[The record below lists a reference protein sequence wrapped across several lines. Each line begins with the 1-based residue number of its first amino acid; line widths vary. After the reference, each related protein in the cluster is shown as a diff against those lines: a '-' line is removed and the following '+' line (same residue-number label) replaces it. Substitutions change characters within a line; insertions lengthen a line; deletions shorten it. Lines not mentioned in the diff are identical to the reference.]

1 MESIIFSVDE
11 INKVNFSEVIQTPET
26 LVYSNTIIIFFN
38 TKTYVTWL
46 GSNTPS
52 FVSTITSAEG
62 PYNEDELH
70 AILER
75 SEWLLIV

>member
-1 MESIIFSVDE
+1 MESITFSVDE
-11 INKVNFSEVIQTPET
+11 IDKVNFSEVIQTPET
-26 LVYSNTIIIFFN
+26 LVYSNTIINYFN
-38 TKTYVTWL
+38 TKTYVTWV
-46 GSNTPS
+46 GPNIPS

-75 SEWLLIV
+75 PEWLLIV